1 MVKISGCAFI
11 FSALNIVEMMTL
23 NVQGEI
29 GGDVSFTCSDWKVWI
44 SVNTNKKYLCESP
57 CSKTK
62 HIIITAA
69 PGKTEYRNRVI
80 LNNKGN
86 DLLVTFNNL
95 ELADSKKY
103 YCGVE
108 RHGYDPLIEVNLKV
122 VHGPKK
128 RAKTVTPGSTVSFA
142 VLNRTIMPLSHLDII
157 TNSSVLSYITPT
169 TPPIQKAGIVPYL
182 ILGVI
187 AITLVIVL
195 MVMLNFMQTFKRKM
209 EIVSPQEDAHV
220 DFTYDETGPE
230 DQQTARPP
238 VAVLSA
244 SLSRLNADVDS
255 ESLYANYLQDSQSA
269 VINDSLCSF
278 ARRPKH
284 KTEHNEQKS
293 NSIYS
298 LVYLPQ
304 AT

>member
-11 FSALNIVEMMTL
+11 LSALNIVEIMTL

-29 GGDVSFTCSDWKVWI
+29 GGKVSFTCSNWNIWFHVT
-44 SVNTNKKYLCESP
+44 TNNKYLCESP
-57 CSKTK
+57 CSDKT

-69 PGKTEYRNRVI
+69 PGKTTHQNRVI

-95 ELADSKKY
+95 KLVDSKKY

-108 RHGYDPLIEVNLKV
+108 RLGSDPLIEVNLKV

-128 RAKTVTPGSTVSFA
+128 PAKTVTAGSTVSFA
-142 VLNRTIMPLSHLDII
+142 VLNRTTMPSSHLDII
-157 TNSSVLSYITPT
+157 TNLSVLSYITPT
-169 TPPIQKAGIVPYL
+169 TPPIQKDGIVPYL
-182 ILGVI
+182 ILGII
-187 AITLVIVL
+187 AITVMIVL
-195 MVMLNFMQTFKRKM
+195 MVMLKFMQTLKKKM
-209 EIVSPQEDAHV
+209 EIVSPQEAAHV

-230 DQQTARPP
+230 DQQTARPT
-238 VAVLSA
+238 VLSA
-244 SLSRLNADVDS
+244 SLTRMNADFDS
-255 ESLYANYLQDSQSA
+255 ESLYAYYLQDSQSA
-269 VINDSLCSF
+269 VINDSLYSF
-278 ARRPKH
+278 AQLLKH